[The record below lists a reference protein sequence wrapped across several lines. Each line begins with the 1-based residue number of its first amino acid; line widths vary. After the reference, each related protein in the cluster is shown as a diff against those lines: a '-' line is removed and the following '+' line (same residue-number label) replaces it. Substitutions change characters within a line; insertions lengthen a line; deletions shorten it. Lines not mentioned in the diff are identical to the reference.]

1 MLSNFCSTVDRV
13 DEIPRRNPGEAT
25 NERGVFAAFDNAV
38 FFRNFDRGGHGFKQ
52 FFQFFHAN
60 GSHFLLYV
68 LLFSAQRVPPE
79 CNVVYLLG
87 VGGILD
93 TRLST
98 VFVYH
103 FAGEAY
109 IIVPFDEQQLPAFG
123 QFPDALVVRD
133 AGIVPVGT
141 QDNRG
146 GFVVLGLVIFRVG
159 VVFQVVAVGF
169 VSLDYIVIRRVVLL
183 NVGVCVVFVILF
195 DAGCAGYVLVVYM
208 HDDECVGAFEF
219 FVGVK
224 PVVEH
229 IGGGVFNGVARY
241 GFVHGLGVEGVAHQF
256 EPPVLGDCK
265 RGPGKQE
272 VVFIFLCV

>member
-1 MLSNFCSTVDRV
+1 M
-13 DEIPRRNPGEAT
+13 
-25 NERGVFAAFDNAV
+25 
-38 FFRNFDRGGHGFKQ
+38 
-52 FFQFFHAN
+52 
-60 GSHFLLYV
+60 
-68 LLFSAQRVPPE
+68 PPE

-93 TRLST
+93 TRLPA

-109 IIVPFDEQQLPAFG
+109 IIVPFDEGQLPAFG

-146 GFVVLGLVIFRVG
+146 GLAVLGLVIFRVG

-208 HDDECVGAFEF
+208 HDDECVVAFEF

-229 IGGGVFNGVARY
+229 IGGGVFNGVADTALFMASALKASHTSSNHPFSGTANEAPASRKWY
-241 GFVHGLGVEGVAHQF
+241 
-256 EPPVLGDCK
+256 
-265 RGPGKQE
+265 
-272 VVFIFLCV
+272 